1 MRIPEGDVPRP
12 FDPDGTVLITGG
24 TGSLGAMVARHLV
37 AEHGVRH
44 LVLASRRGPDA
55 EGARE
60 LAAGLAEA
68 GAMVRIAACDVA
80 DRDAVAALL
89 AAVPA
94 GHPLTGVVH
103 TAGVLDDGVIGA
115 LTPERLEYVFGPKV
129 TAIRHLD
136 ELTRDMDLSVFAVF
150 SSAAGVFG
158 SAGQG
163 NYGAANAFLDG
174 LMARRRADG
183 LPGVSMAWGLWQQ
196 AGGMTAD
203 LSQADQARMSRGGVL
218 PLGSAEGMR
227 LFDAALRMP
236 TALAVPIKLDLRAL
250 RADAAA
256 GSAMRPLLRGLLNL
270 RRKTSR
276 AASGDNGR
284 LAARLA
290 GLAPQ
295 EQEALLLDLVRTQVA
310 IVLGHAGPASVGAE
324 KAFKDAGFDS
334 LTSVE
339 LRNRLREATGL
350 TLTPTVVFD
359 YPTPLALAR
368 HLHGELFPVGVTVG
382 LDADEARLRRT
393 LASLPLARIRAAGLL
408 DALVRLVE
416 LADREPAIGALDDAD
431 ETAVAD
437 LSVDDLVQL
446 ALGDK

>member
-1 MRIPEGDVPRP
+1 MPASGACGYLKVTFRGP

-24 TGSLGAMVARHLV
+24 TGSLGALVARHLV

-55 EGARE
+55 EGAAE

-68 GAMVRIAACDVA
+68 GAAVTVTACDVA

-183 LPGVSMAWGLWQQ
+183 LPGVSMAWGLWEQ

-218 PLGSAEGMR
+218 PSAPPRGCGCSTRPCGCLPRWRCRSSWTCGRCAPTRPREARCGPSCGDCSTSAGRRRVRPPVTTAGLPPGWPGS
-227 LFDAALRMP
+227 
-236 TALAVPIKLDLRAL
+236 
-250 RADAAA
+250 
-256 GSAMRPLLRGLLNL
+256 RPRSRKRCCSTWSGPRSRSFSGTPGRRVSE
-270 RRKTSR
+270 RRKRSR
-276 AASGDNGR
+276 
-284 LAARLA
+284 
-290 GLAPQ
+290 
-295 EQEALLLDLVRTQVA
+295 T
-310 IVLGHAGPASVGAE
+310 PA
-324 KAFKDAGFDS
+324 FDS

-350 TLTPTVVFD
+350 TLTPTWSSTTPPRSPSPATSTARSKP
-359 YPTPLALAR
+359 PTTPCR
-368 HLHGELFPVGVTVG
+368 W
-382 LDADEARLRRT
+382 
-393 LASLPLARIRAAGLL
+393 
-408 DALVRLVE
+408 
-416 LADREPAIGALDDAD
+416 
-431 ETAVAD
+431 
-437 LSVDDLVQL
+437 
-446 ALGDK
+446 